1 MGKKNKVRY
10 PVERN
15 KIACYRC
22 RKLKKKCSTTQPC
35 SNCSKV
41 GAKYDH
47 PLESNRKPASNKYVS
62 SLLKRI
68 EVLSETLDKQN
79 LIRSSERTFLFEK
92 SDNSAQQYEDTDPDF
107 LGLNDIWRLKF
118 ENSKFCFLGPSSGRN
133 YEINNTINRNSLN
146 DVTKNG
152 LSEPLSMDLHH
163 MEHFKWYFGKINTQ
177 IHIVSEDLFFS
188 SLSADNNTF
197 GPFASNA
204 LINAIFAITI
214 LKGPFVLDYKVFK
227 DLARVQVFHEISDLR
242 ITSVQTLA
250 LLSMIEMNDG
260 NESQAS
266 VFIAMACSLSNHLGL
281 HINLNHLVENKSMSQ
296 EELNL
301 RQLLFW
307 SCFFI
312 DRIRCPI

>member
-1 MGKKNKVRY
+1 M
-10 PVERN
+10 
-15 KIACYRC
+15 
-22 RKLKKKCSTTQPC
+22 
-35 SNCSKV
+35 
-41 GAKYDH
+41 
-47 PLESNRKPASNKYVS
+47 
-62 SLLKRI
+62 
-68 EVLSETLDKQN
+68 DKQN